1 MPEIKFNR
9 DYKVKDE
16 HGNEYKEGQVVK
28 GLNQASCDHFVS
40 RGAARYYDAKAEKA
54 AKAAAAKAEKEAA
67 EKDKE

>member
-40 RGAARYYDAKAEKA
+40 RGAAGYYDAKAEKA
-54 AKAAAAKAEKEAA
+54 AKAAAKAEKEAA
-67 EKDKE
+67 AKAEE